1 MDGLAT
7 VCTHSPFQ
15 DLTRSFSG
23 RGMYH
28 NSATHPEGLY
38 MIVRKR
44 QTWGGDRGG
53 GGIKNNRRGRLLKHT
68 NEFTQWSYQCDFCA
82 KLNKSV
88 NWQKVLVCVS
98 LHPAKVKQPTSPPLN
113 LLNDN
118 KIDLLTRKAIQPE
131 SYALSGRMWS
141 FAEPLGSHSPCT
153 ELKTHYSEQLHCYN
167 NTLLNSV
174 PSEHFPSGNVRIHIM
189 VMLRNTRCDV
199 TKTSIGI

>member
-28 NSATHPEGLY
+28 NSATPSWRPAY
-38 MIVRKR
+38 DRKRR

>member
-1 MDGLAT
+1 MAWLLSVHT
-7 VCTHSPFQ
+7 VLFRTWHGPFQ
-15 DLTRSFSG
+15 DVVCTP
-23 RGMYH
+23 Y
-28 NSATHPEGLY
+28 PEGLH
-38 MIVRKR
+38 MIVRR
-44 QTWGGDRGG
+44 RLTWGGDRGG

-167 NTLLNSV
+167 NTLLNLV
-174 PSEHFPSGNVRIHIM
+174 PSEHFPSDNLRIHIM
-189 VMLRNTRCDV
+189 VMLRNTMCDV